1 MVSVDLSIVLQIINF
16 IILILVLNI
25 VLYKPLR
32 SILSQRKEKI
42 DGFERDIETSI
53 NSAGEKEN
61 SFSQGIKD
69 ARTKGLKQK
78 EVFLEEAAQEE
89 KKMID
94 EIHQKAQT
102 ELSQIRESISK
113 DVESVRGALQDEIDD
128 FAEAIGRK
136 VLGRAM

>member
-25 VLYKPLR
+25 FVYKPLR

-42 DGFERDIETSI
+42 DGFEHDIETSI
-53 NSAGEKEN
+53 TSAEEKEQ

-69 ARTKGLKQK
+69 ARAKGLKHK
-78 EVFLEEAAQEE
+78 ETFLEEAAQEE
-89 KKMID
+89 KRMID

-102 ELSQIRESISK
+102 ELSQIRDSISR
-113 DVESVRGALQDEIDD
+113 DVESVRSALQNEIDD

-136 VLGRAM
+136 VMGRAL